1 MFEYKSN
8 KTADGLSC
16 DVEPRLYLAVPYFRV
31 PYGCAVLP
39 HEKSTAFPFFNSIY
53 FAFHRST
60 TRSPRTYGYGDSQ
73 IKYKNNLHKYK
84 LYC

>member
-39 HEKSTAFPFFNSIY
+39 HKKSTAFPFFNSIQ
-53 FAFHRST
+53 FILHST
-60 TRSPRTYGYGDSQ
+60 DPIQGHQEHTDME
-73 IKYKNNLHKYK
+73 IVK
-84 LYC
+84 